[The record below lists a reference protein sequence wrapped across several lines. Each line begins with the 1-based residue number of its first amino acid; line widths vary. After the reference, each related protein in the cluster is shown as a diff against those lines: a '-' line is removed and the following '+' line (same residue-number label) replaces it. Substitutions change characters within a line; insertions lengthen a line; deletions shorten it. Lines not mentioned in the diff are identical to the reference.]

1 MRLKKFFNIFDIF
14 NQCFE
19 MLTIVKT
26 FLFGLTLFEFSE
38 ASELVPKLYQL
49 DPYDD
54 CLSTKVKFSSPV
66 YCIADVF
73 IKPNKSNSA
82 WMIIEENSNSWKT
95 QYRHDHL
102 VHGVC
107 IGRCKKL
114 MEKFDKMTQQK
125 YFHQSPKNF
134 STFKS
139 DPFTFVSAI
148 EDEIEFGQLVNE
160 CINYELSKRYQLESF
175 SRIQY
180 CEVSGRVHKIGK
192 LVRILF

>member
-1 MRLKKFFNIFDIF
+1 MRLKKFCNILDIC
-14 NQCFE
+14 NQFFR

-26 FLFGLTLFEFSE
+26 FLLGLLLVEFSE
-38 ASELVPKLYQL
+38 TSELVPKLYQF
-49 DPYDD
+49 DRYDE
-54 CLSTKVKFSSPV
+54 CLSTKVKFSSPA
-66 YCIADVF
+66 YCIADVY

-82 WMIIEENSNSWKT
+82 WMIIEKNSHSWKT

-102 VHGVC
+102 VYGVC

-114 MEKFDKMTQQK
+114 MENFDKMTQQK
-125 YFHQSPKNF
+125 YFHRSPENF
-134 STFKS
+134 STLET

-160 CINYELSKRYQLESF
+160 CINYELSKHFQLQSF

-180 CEVSGRVHKIGK
+180 CEVSGRVHKTGK
-192 LVRILF
+192 FVRILF